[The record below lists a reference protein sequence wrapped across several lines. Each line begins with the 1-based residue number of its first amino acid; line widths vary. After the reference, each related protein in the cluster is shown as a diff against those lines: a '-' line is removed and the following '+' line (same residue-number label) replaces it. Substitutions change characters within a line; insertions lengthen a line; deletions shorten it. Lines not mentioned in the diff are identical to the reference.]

1 MTTPT
6 LITAFNDHFMEFV
19 NDIHEVFPNDVDI
32 LSAKNSFSM
41 IRKMNPKLLIKSWDS
56 LVVGKYQSAIEAGDL
71 SFFMNKDYTNDL
83 NDVPNNPNAERITSA
98 IDRLRTPIKSMS
110 ADNQAKIIKYI
121 QNLTK
126 ISSLYNM
133 SQ

>member
-6 LITAFNDHFMEFV
+6 LLTAFNDHFMEFV
-19 NDIHEVFPNDVDI
+19 NDIHEVFPDDVDI

-41 IRKMNPKLLIKSWDS
+41 VRKMNPKLLIKSWDS
-56 LVVGKYQSAIEAGDL
+56 LVVGKYQNAIESGDL

-83 NDVPNNPNAERITSA
+83 QDVPNNPNAERIVSA

-110 ADNQAKIIKYI
+110 ADNQAKIMKYI

-126 ISSLYNM
+126 ISNLYNM
-133 SQ
+133 TQ

>member
-19 NDIHEVFPNDVDI
+19 NDIHEVFPDDVDI

-41 IRKMNPKLLIKSWDS
+41 VRKMNPKILIKSWDS

-71 SFFMNKDYTNDL
+71 SFFMNKDYTRDL
-83 NDVPNNPNAERITSA
+83 QDVPNNPNAERIVSA

-126 ISSLYNM
+126 ISNLYNM
-133 SQ
+133 TQ

>member
-71 SFFMNKDYTNDL
+71 SFFMNKDYTHDL
-83 NDVPNNPNAERITSA
+83 QDVPNNPNAERIVSA

-110 ADNQAKIIKYI
+110 PDNQAKIMKYI

>member
-6 LITAFNDHFMEFV
+6 LLTAFNDHFMEFV

-32 LSAKNSFSM
+32 LSAKNSFTM

-71 SFFMNKDYTNDL
+71 SFFMNKDYTRDL
-83 NDVPNNPNAERITSA
+83 QDVPNNPNAERIVSA

-126 ISSLYNM
+126 ISNLYNM
-133 SQ
+133 TQ

>member
-6 LITAFNDHFMEFV
+6 LLTAFNDHFMEFV
-19 NDIHEVFPNDVDI
+19 NDIHEVFPTDVDI

-41 IRKMNPKLLIKSWDS
+41 VRKMNPKLLIKSWDS
-56 LVVGKYQSAIEAGDL
+56 LVVGKYQSAIESGDL
-71 SFFMNKDYTNDL
+71 SFFMDKDYTRDL
-83 NDVPNNPNAERITSA
+83 QDVPNNPNAERIVSA
-98 IDRLRTPIKSMS
+98 IDRLRAPIKSMS
-110 ADNQAKIIKYI
+110 PDNQAKIMKYI

-126 ISSLYNM
+126 ISNLYNM

>member
-6 LITAFNDHFMEFV
+6 LLTAFNDHFMEFV
-19 NDIHEVFPNDVDI
+19 NDIHEVFPDDVDI

-56 LVVGKYQSAIEAGDL
+56 LVVGKYQGAIESGDL
-71 SFFMNKDYTNDL
+71 SFFMNKDYTHDL
-83 NDVPNNPNAERITSA
+83 QDVPNNPNAERIVSA
-98 IDRLRTPIKSMS
+98 IDRLRAPIKSMS
-110 ADNQAKIIKYI
+110 PDNQAKIMKYI

-126 ISSLYNM
+126 ISNLYNM
-133 SQ
+133 TQ

>member
-6 LITAFNDHFMEFV
+6 LLTAFNDHFMEFV
-19 NDIHEVFPNDVDI
+19 NDIHEVFPDDVDI

-41 IRKMNPKLLIKSWDS
+41 VRKMNPKLLIKSWDS
-56 LVVGKYQSAIEAGDL
+56 LVVGKYQSAIESGDL
-71 SFFMNKDYTNDL
+71 SFFMNKDYTRDL
-83 NDVPNNPNAERITSA
+83 QDVPNNPNAERIVSA

-110 ADNQAKIIKYI
+110 ADNQAKIMKYI

-126 ISSLYNM
+126 ISNLYNM
-133 SQ
+133 TQ

>member
-6 LITAFNDHFMEFV
+6 LLTAFNDHFMEFV
-19 NDIHEVFPNDVDI
+19 NDIHEVFPDDVDI

-41 IRKMNPKLLIKSWDS
+41 VRKMNPKLLIKSWDS

-71 SFFMNKDYTNDL
+71 SFFMDKDYTSDL
-83 NDVPNNPNAERITSA
+83 KDVPNNPNAERIVSA

-110 ADNQAKIIKYI
+110 LDNQAKIIKYI

-126 ISSLYNM
+126 ISNLYNM
-133 SQ
+133 TQ

>member
-6 LITAFNDHFMEFV
+6 LLTAFNDHFMEFV
-19 NDIHEVFPNDVDI
+19 NDIHEVFPDDVDI

-41 IRKMNPKLLIKSWDS
+41 VRKMNPKLLIKSWDS

-83 NDVPNNPNAERITSA
+83 QAVPNNPNAERIVSA

-110 ADNQAKIIKYI
+110 TDNQAKIMKYI

-126 ISSLYNM
+126 ISNLYNM

>member
-56 LVVGKYQSAIEAGDL
+56 LVVGKYQSAIESGDL

-98 IDRLRTPIKSMS
+98 IDRLRAPIKTMS
-110 ADNQAKIIKYI
+110 PDNQAKIMKYI

-126 ISSLYNM
+126 ISNLYNM

>member
-1 MTTPT
+1 MTNPT
-6 LITAFNDHFMEFV
+6 LLTAFNDHFMEFV
-19 NDIHEVFPNDVDI
+19 NDIHEVFPDDVDI

-41 IRKMNPKLLIKSWDS
+41 VRKMNPKLLIKSWDS

-83 NDVPNNPNAERITSA
+83 QAVPNNPNAERIVSA
-98 IDRLRTPIKSMS
+98 IDRLRMPIKSMS
-110 ADNQAKIIKYI
+110 SDNQAKIMKYI

-126 ISSLYNM
+126 ISNLYNM

>member
-6 LITAFNDHFMEFV
+6 LLTAFNDHFMEFV
-19 NDIHEVFPNDVDI
+19 NDIHEVFPDDVDI

-41 IRKMNPKLLIKSWDS
+41 VRKMNPKLLIKSWDS

-83 NDVPNNPNAERITSA
+83 QDVPNNPNAERIVSA

-110 ADNQAKIIKYI
+110 SDNQAKIMKYI

-126 ISSLYNM
+126 ISNLYNM
-133 SQ
+133 TQ

>member
-6 LITAFNDHFMEFV
+6 LLTAFNDHFMEFV

-32 LSAKNSFSM
+32 LSAKNSFTM
-41 IRKMNPKLLIKSWDS
+41 VRKMNPKILIKSWDS

-71 SFFMNKDYTNDL
+71 SFFMDKDYTRDL
-83 NDVPNNPNAERITSA
+83 QDVPNNPNAERIVSA

-110 ADNQAKIIKYI
+110 PDNQAKIMKYI

-126 ISSLYNM
+126 ISNLYNM

>member
-6 LITAFNDHFMEFV
+6 LLTAFNDHFMEFV

-41 IRKMNPKLLIKSWDS
+41 IRKLNPKLLIKSWDS
-56 LVVGKYQSAIEAGDL
+56 LVVGKYQSAIESGDL
-71 SFFMNKDYTNDL
+71 SFFMNKDYTRDL
-83 NDVPNNPNAERITSA
+83 HDVPNNPNAERIETA

-110 ADNQAKIIKYI
+110 SDNQAKIMKYI

-126 ISSLYNM
+126 ISNLYNM
-133 SQ
+133 TQ

>member
-6 LITAFNDHFMEFV
+6 LLTAFNDHFMEFV
-19 NDIHEVFPNDVDI
+19 NDIHEVFPDDVDI

-41 IRKMNPKLLIKSWDS
+41 VRKMNPKLLIKSWDS

-83 NDVPNNPNAERITSA
+83 KDVPNNPNADRIVSA

-110 ADNQAKIIKYI
+110 QDNQAKIIKYI

-126 ISSLYNM
+126 ISNLYNM
-133 SQ
+133 TQ

>member
-6 LITAFNDHFMEFV
+6 LLTAFNDHFMEFV

-41 IRKMNPKLLIKSWDS
+41 VRKMNPKILIKSWDS

-71 SFFMNKDYTNDL
+71 SFFMNKDYTHDL
-83 NDVPNNPNAERITSA
+83 QDVPNNPNAERIVSA
-98 IDRLRTPIKSMS
+98 IDRLRTPIKSMT
-110 ADNQAKIIKYI
+110 ADNQAKIMKYI

-126 ISSLYNM
+126 ISNLYNM
-133 SQ
+133 TQ

>member
-6 LITAFNDHFMEFV
+6 LLTAFNDHFMEFV
-19 NDIHEVFPNDVDI
+19 NDIHEVFPDDVDI

-41 IRKMNPKLLIKSWDS
+41 VRKMNPKLLIKSWDS
-56 LVVGKYQSAIEAGDL
+56 LVVGKYQGAIEAGDL

-83 NDVPNNPNAERITSA
+83 QDVPNNPNAERIVSA

-110 ADNQAKIIKYI
+110 PDNQAKIMKYI

-126 ISSLYNM
+126 ISNLYNM
-133 SQ
+133 TQ

>member
-1 MTTPT
+1 MTNPT
-6 LITAFNDHFMEFV
+6 LLTAFNDHFMEFV
-19 NDIHEVFPNDVDI
+19 NDIHEVFPDDVDI

-41 IRKMNPKLLIKSWDS
+41 VRKMNPKLLIKSWDS

-71 SFFMNKDYTNDL
+71 SFFMNKDYTHDL
-83 NDVPNNPNAERITSA
+83 QAVPNNPNAERIVSA
-98 IDRLRTPIKSMS
+98 IDRLRMPIKSMS
-110 ADNQAKIIKYI
+110 SDNQAKIMKYI

-126 ISSLYNM
+126 ISNLYNM

>member
-6 LITAFNDHFMEFV
+6 LLTAFNDHFMEFV
-19 NDIHEVFPNDVDI
+19 NDIHEVFPDDVDI

-41 IRKMNPKLLIKSWDS
+41 VRKMNPKLLIKSWDS
-56 LVVGKYQSAIEAGDL
+56 LVVGKYQSAIESGDL
-71 SFFMNKDYTNDL
+71 SFFMDKDYTRDL
-83 NDVPNNPNAERITSA
+83 QDVPNNPNAERIVSA

-110 ADNQAKIIKYI
+110 PDNQAKIMKYI

-126 ISSLYNM
+126 ISNLYNM
-133 SQ
+133 TQ

>member
-6 LITAFNDHFMEFV
+6 LLTAFNDHFMEFV

-32 LSAKNSFSM
+32 LSAKNSFTM
-41 IRKMNPKLLIKSWDS
+41 IRKMNPKILIKSWDS
-56 LVVGKYQSAIEAGDL
+56 LVVGKYQSAIESGDL

-83 NDVPNNPNAERITSA
+83 KDVPNNPNAERIVSA

-110 ADNQAKIIKYI
+110 LENQAKIIKYI

-126 ISSLYNM
+126 ISNLYNM
-133 SQ
+133 TQ

>member
-6 LITAFNDHFMEFV
+6 LLTAFNDHFMEFV
-19 NDIHEVFPNDVDI
+19 NDIHEVFPDDVDI

-41 IRKMNPKLLIKSWDS
+41 VRKMNPKLLIKSWDS

-83 NDVPNNPNAERITSA
+83 KDVPNNPNAERIVSA

-126 ISSLYNM
+126 ISNLYNM
-133 SQ
+133 TQ

>member
-6 LITAFNDHFMEFV
+6 LLTAFNDHFMEFV
-19 NDIHEVFPNDVDI
+19 NDIHEVFPDDVDI

-41 IRKMNPKLLIKSWDS
+41 VRKMNPKILIKSWDS
-56 LVVGKYQSAIEAGDL
+56 LVVGKYQSAIESGDL
-71 SFFMNKDYTNDL
+71 SFFMDKDYTRDL
-83 NDVPNNPNAERITSA
+83 QDVPNNPNAERIVSA

-110 ADNQAKIIKYI
+110 PDNQAKIMKYI

-126 ISSLYNM
+126 ISNLYNM
-133 SQ
+133 TQ

>member
-6 LITAFNDHFMEFV
+6 LLTAFNDHFMEFV
-19 NDIHEVFPNDVDI
+19 NDIHEVFPDDVDI

-41 IRKMNPKLLIKSWDS
+41 VRKMNPKLLIKSWDS
-56 LVVGKYQSAIEAGDL
+56 LVVGKYQGAIEAGDL
-71 SFFMNKDYTNDL
+71 SFFMNKDYTQDL
-83 NDVPNNPNAERITSA
+83 ENVPNNPNAERIVSA

-110 ADNQAKIIKYI
+110 ADNQAKIMKYI

-126 ISSLYNM
+126 ISNLYNM
-133 SQ
+133 TQ

>member
-6 LITAFNDHFMEFV
+6 LLTAFNDHFMEFV

-41 IRKMNPKLLIKSWDS
+41 VRKMNPKLLIKSWDS
-56 LVVGKYQSAIEAGDL
+56 LVVGKYQSAIESGDL
-71 SFFMNKDYTNDL
+71 SFFMNKDYTHDL
-83 NDVPNNPNAERITSA
+83 QDVPNNPNAERIVSA

-110 ADNQAKIIKYI
+110 ADNQAKIMKYI

-126 ISSLYNM
+126 ISNLYNM
-133 SQ
+133 TQ

>member
-19 NDIHEVFPNDVDI
+19 NDIHEVFPDDVDI

-41 IRKMNPKLLIKSWDS
+41 VRKMNPKLLIKSWDS

-71 SFFMNKDYTNDL
+71 SFFMNKDYTSDL
-83 NDVPNNPNAERITSA
+83 KDVPNNPNAERIVSA
-98 IDRLRTPIKSMS
+98 IDRLRAPIKSMS
-110 ADNQAKIIKYI
+110 LDNQAKIIKYI

-126 ISSLYNM
+126 ISNLYNM
-133 SQ
+133 TQ

>member
-6 LITAFNDHFMEFV
+6 LLTAFNDHFMEFV

-41 IRKMNPKLLIKSWDS
+41 VRKMNPKLLIKSWDS
-56 LVVGKYQSAIEAGDL
+56 LVVGKYQNAIEAGDL
-71 SFFMNKDYTNDL
+71 SFFMNKDYTRDL
-83 NDVPNNPNAERITSA
+83 QDVPNNPNAERIVSA

-110 ADNQAKIIKYI
+110 PDNQAKIMKYI

-126 ISSLYNM
+126 ISNLYNM
-133 SQ
+133 TQ

>member
-6 LITAFNDHFMEFV
+6 LLTAFNDHFMEFV
-19 NDIHEVFPNDVDI
+19 NDIHEVFPDDVDI
-32 LSAKNSFSM
+32 LSAKNSFTM
-41 IRKMNPKLLIKSWDS
+41 VRKMNPKILIKSWDS

-71 SFFMNKDYTNDL
+71 SFFMNKDYTRDL
-83 NDVPNNPNAERITSA
+83 QDVPNNPNAERIVSA

-110 ADNQAKIIKYI
+110 PDNQAKIMKYI

-126 ISSLYNM
+126 ISNLYNM
-133 SQ
+133 TQ

>member
-1 MTTPT
+1 
-6 LITAFNDHFMEFV
+6 MEFV
-19 NDIHEVFPNDVDI
+19 NDIHEVFPDDVDI

-41 IRKMNPKLLIKSWDS
+41 VRKINPKILIKSWDS

-71 SFFMNKDYTNDL
+71 SFFMNKDYTHDL
-83 NDVPNNPNAERITSA
+83 QAVPNNPNAERIVSA

-110 ADNQAKIIKYI
+110 PDNQAKIMKYI

-126 ISSLYNM
+126 ISNLYNM
-133 SQ
+133 TQ

>member
-6 LITAFNDHFMEFV
+6 LLTAFNDHFMEFV

-41 IRKMNPKLLIKSWDS
+41 VRKMNPKLLIKSWDS
-56 LVVGKYQSAIEAGDL
+56 LVVGKYQSAIEEGDL
-71 SFFMNKDYTNDL
+71 SFFMNKDYTHDL
-83 NDVPNNPNAERITSA
+83 QDVPNNPNAERIVSA

-110 ADNQAKIIKYI
+110 PDNQAKIMKYI

-126 ISSLYNM
+126 ISNLYNM
-133 SQ
+133 TQ

>member
-19 NDIHEVFPNDVDI
+19 NDIHEVFPDDVDI

-41 IRKMNPKLLIKSWDS
+41 VRKMNPKLLIKSWDS

-71 SFFMNKDYTNDL
+71 SFFMNKDYTSDL
-83 NDVPNNPNAERITSA
+83 KDVPNNPNAERIVSA
-98 IDRLRTPIKSMS
+98 IDRLRAPIKSMS
-110 ADNQAKIIKYI
+110 LDNQAKIMKYI

-126 ISSLYNM
+126 ISNLYNM
-133 SQ
+133 TQ

>member
-6 LITAFNDHFMEFV
+6 LLTAFNDHFMEFV
-19 NDIHEVFPNDVDI
+19 NDIHEVFPDDVDI

-41 IRKMNPKLLIKSWDS
+41 VRKMNPKLLIKSWDS

-71 SFFMNKDYTNDL
+71 SFFMNKDYTHDL
-83 NDVPNNPNAERITSA
+83 QDVPNNPNAERIVSA
-98 IDRLRTPIKSMS
+98 IDRLRTPIKTMS
-110 ADNQAKIIKYI
+110 PDNQAKIMKYI

-126 ISSLYNM
+126 ISNLYNM

>member
-6 LITAFNDHFMEFV
+6 LLTAFNDHFMEFV
-19 NDIHEVFPNDVDI
+19 NDIHEVFPDDVDI

-41 IRKMNPKLLIKSWDS
+41 VRKMNPKLLIKSWDS

-71 SFFMNKDYTNDL
+71 SFFMDKDYTRDL
-83 NDVPNNPNAERITSA
+83 QDVPNNPNAERIVSA
-98 IDRLRTPIKSMS
+98 IDRLRTPIKSMT
-110 ADNQAKIIKYI
+110 ADNQAKIMKYI

-126 ISSLYNM
+126 ISNLYNM
-133 SQ
+133 TQ